1 MQVHRSHRMERL
13 VDVLAEVVRVPVGDA
28 LEPETLLIQ
37 SKGMERWLS
46 NQLALRLG
54 VFANARFPFPRGF
67 IDEVFDAV
75 VPEPEQRAEAAGPSA
90 ENYSREVLAFAILTL
105 LPGLLSDPAF
115 APLHGYLED
124 DTDTV
129 KRLELAERIA
139 HVFDQYLVYRPRL
152 LLKWEKGQGADW
164 QPKLWRA
171 LRQHLGGQ
179 HFAGR
184 AQRFFQEWS
193 PLLLAPGALPR
204 RVSIVGVS
212 ALPPIYLKILDRV
225 SERCDVQLFLL
236 SPSPEYFAQL
246 RSLREI
252 ARGQSSP
259 AELAFEDHA
268 FEDLQGNPL
277 LASFGRTGR
286 EFQFTLERDTLYR
299 ETDKDL
305 FANESLPGSNPEHTL
320 LEVLQHDIV
329 ALHDRSAPGAAKHA
343 VVPRDRS
350 LQVVSCHSPMRE
362 VEVLRD
368 QLLGLLDDDPT
379 LEPGDILVMSPDI
392 EAYAPLIDA
401 VFGVDARDPL
411 QLPYRITD
419 KSERVSNLYAKAL
432 LSVLGVVSGRVT
444 ASEVLDLLQLEPV
457 RTRLGIDAAEVPDLG
472 ILIHEAGIR
481 WGIDAAHRERFH
493 QPPRAKNTWRF
504 GLERLL
510 LGVAVPSD
518 QDTLFAGAAPADDVE
533 GDAAALVG
541 KLATLLEALT
551 WAAQEVTRAR
561 RVADWVGFVHEL
573 CQRVL
578 AIDDREAW
586 QQRAVYELTE
596 KIATSA
602 ARARFEAAIP
612 LAPIVDQLT
621 AHFETE
627 RVSHQFLAGGITFCA
642 LLPMR
647 SIPFRVIALLGM
659 NDGEFPRTQTALSFD
674 LLAESPEPGDRSL
687 KDEDRYLFLEAIL
700 SARQCLLLS
709 YVGRGVQDNAELPPS
724 PLVSEL
730 VDYARGAF
738 LKDGSAVDPLTEH
751 PLQPFNP
758 RYFRSDSAPLFSFSS
773 ADARGA
779 EALSRYRSAPEPF
792 LHEPLNPIEQ
802 RESIDLEE
810 LIRFYQNPARGFLQ
824 NRLGVFL
831 EGDPRLVEDR
841 EPIELD
847 PLDQHQLGM
856 LLLDRAVK
864 DASDASL
871 QAFVEATGVLPDGT
885 VGALV
890 YRDTWRAV
898 RHIADRARPWLV
910 GSRKKPLPVSVNCNG
925 TRVTGHLR
933 QLYASAQLYWQYARV
948 KPKNELALWL
958 RHLAWMAGAR
968 NGGLPVHGQHDTA
981 SCSVLV
987 GRRLEEALPG
997 TATCIF
1003 EPLPSAKA
1011 RAELAE
1017 LVALYHLGH
1026 EAPLPLFPAA
1036 SKVYVE
1042 QLLKGNGDADPSK
1055 ALTKARD
1062 EFLPAFGFGF
1072 SEGSDPYVMRAFEGT
1087 DPLTS
1092 APGTVLAFD
1101 RPTGS
1106 IDFSAASLRVFEPML
1121 KSRRSEVAG

>member
-13 VDVLAEVVRVPVGDA
+13 VDVLAEVVRAPVGDA
-28 LEPETLLIQ
+28 LEPETILIQ

-75 VPEPEQRAEAAGPSA
+75 VPEPERGSEKPERSS
-90 ENYSREVLAFAILTL
+90 EDYSREVMTFAILTL
-105 LPGLLSDPAF
+105 LPGLLPDPAF
-115 APLHGYLED
+115 ASLHGYLED
-124 DTDTV
+124 DTDAV

-152 LLKWEKGQGADW
+152 LLRWEKGQGADW

-184 AQRFFQEWS
+184 ALRFFQEWS
-193 PLLLAPGALPR
+193 PLLIAPGALPR

-212 ALPPIYLKILDRV
+212 ALPPIYLKILDRL
-225 SERCDVQLFLL
+225 SQRCDVQLFLL

-246 RSLREI
+246 KSLREL
-252 ARGQSSP
+252 AREQNSP
-259 AELAFEDHA
+259 AELAFDDHD

-299 ETDKDL
+299 ETEKDL
-305 FANESLPGSNPEHTL
+305 FATESAAGTNPERSL
-320 LEVLQHDIV
+320 LEVLQDDIV
-329 ALHDRSAPGAAKHA
+329 ALHDRSAAGAAKYHVA
-343 VVPRDRS
+343 PHDRS

-401 VFGVDARDPL
+401 VFGVDVRDPL

-432 LSVLGVVSGRVT
+432 LSVLGVVCGRVT

-472 ILIHEAGIR
+472 LLIHEAGIR
-481 WGIDAAHRERFH
+481 WGIDAAHRERFD

-510 LGVAVPSD
+510 LGVALPSD
-518 QDTLFAGAAPADDVE
+518 HDTLFAGAAPADDVE

-541 KLATLLEALT
+541 KLASLLETLT
-551 WAAQEVTRAR
+551 WAAHEVTRAR
-561 RVADWVGFVHEL
+561 PVREWVGFVGEL
-573 CQRVL
+573 CRRVL

-596 KIATSA
+596 KVAASA
-602 ARARFEAAIP
+602 ARGGFEAAIP

-627 RVSHQFLAGGITFCA
+627 RISHQFLAGGITFCA

-659 NDGEFPRTQTALSFD
+659 NDGEFPRSQTALSFD

-709 YVGRGVQDNAELPPS
+709 YIGRGVQDNAELPPS
-724 PLVSEL
+724 PVVSEL
-730 VDYARGAF
+730 VDYVATAF
-738 LKDGSAVDPLTEH
+738 LKDKRPVNPLTEH

-758 RYFRSDSAPLFSFSS
+758 RYFRPGCAPLFSFSS

-792 LHEPLNPIEQ
+792 LHEPLNPIDQ

-864 DASDASL
+864 DASDTSL

-898 RHIADRARPWLV
+898 RHIADRARPWAV
-910 GSRKKPLPVSVNCNG
+910 GPRKKPLPVSVNCNG
-925 TRVTGHLR
+925 TRITGHLR

-968 NGGLPVHGQHDTA
+968 SGGVPGRNDTQ

-1003 EPLPSAKA
+1003 EPLPSAAA

-1062 EFLPAFGFGF
+1062 EFLPAFGAGF
-1072 SEGSDPYVMRAFEGT
+1072 SEGSDPYVVRAFEGT
-1087 DPLTS
+1087 DALGMVP
-1092 APGTVLAFD
+1092 AFD
-1101 RPTGS
+1101 RASGS

>member
-13 VDVLAEVVRVPVGDA
+13 VDVLAEVVRAPVGDA
-28 LEPETLLIQ
+28 LEPETILIQ

-46 NQLALRLG
+46 NQLALRHG

-75 VPEPEQRAEAAGPSA
+75 VPDLEPAAGSA
-90 ENYSREVLAFAILTL
+90 TYSREVLTFAILTL
-105 LPGLLSDPAF
+105 LPGLLADPAF

-124 DTDTV
+124 DAEAV
-129 KRLELAERIA
+129 KRVELAERIA

-164 QPKLWRA
+164 QAKLWRA
-171 LRQHLGGQ
+171 LRKHLGGQ
-179 HFAGR
+179 HFASR

-193 PLLLAPGALPR
+193 PLLVAPGVLPR

-212 ALPPIYLKILDRV
+212 ALPPIYLKILDRI
-225 SERCDVQLFLL
+225 SERCDIQLFLL

-246 RSLREI
+246 RSLREVG
-252 ARGQSSP
+252 RGRKGP
-259 AELAFEDHA
+259 AELAFDDPA
-268 FEDLQGNPL
+268 FDDFQGNPL

-299 ETDKDL
+299 ETERDL
-305 FANESLPGSNPEHTL
+305 FASEPGATL
-320 LEVLQHDIV
+320 LEVLQQDIV
-329 ALHDRSAPGAAKHA
+329 ALHDRSGPDAVKHELAAG
-343 VVPRDRS
+343 DRS

-368 QLLGLLDDDPT
+368 QLLGMLDDDPT
-379 LEPGDILVMSPDI
+379 LEPGDILVMSPNI

-401 VFGVDARDPL
+401 VFGVDPRDPL
-411 QLPYRITD
+411 QIPYRITD
-419 KSERVSNLYAKAL
+419 KSERASNLYAKAL
-432 LSVLGVVSGRVT
+432 LQLLAVVSGRVT
-444 ASEVLDLLQLEPV
+444 ASEVLDLLQQGPV
-457 RTRLGIDAAEVPDLG
+457 QRQLGIDASEVPDLG
-472 ILIHEAGIR
+472 LLIHQAGIR
-481 WGIDAAHRERFH
+481 WGIDATHRERFA
-493 QPPRAKNTWRF
+493 QPARAKNTWRF

-510 LGVAVPSD
+510 LGVALPAD
-518 QDTLFAGAAPADDVE
+518 GDTLFAGAAPAEDVE
-533 GDAAALVG
+533 GDSAALVG
-541 KLATLLEALT
+541 KLAALLETLT
-551 WAAQEVTRAR
+551 WACAEVVRQR
-561 RVADWVGFVHEL
+561 SVADWVGFVREL
-573 CQRVL
+573 CRRAL
-578 AIDDREAW
+578 AIEDREAW
-586 QQRAVYELTE
+586 QERAVFELTQALAE
-596 KIATSA
+596 SA
-602 ARARFEAAIP
+602 ARAGFHEAIS
-612 LAPIVDQLT
+612 LAPIVDRLT

-674 LLAESPEPGDRSL
+674 LMAEDPEPGDRSL

-700 SARQCLLLS
+700 SARQCLLVS

-724 PLVSEL
+724 PVVSEL
-730 VDYARGAF
+730 VDYATAAF
-738 LKDGSAVDPLTEH
+738 LRNGTRVNLVTEH

-758 RYFRSDSAPLFSFSS
+758 HYFRPDSAPLFSFSS

-792 LHEPLNPIEQ
+792 LQAPLNPIEQ
-802 RESIDLEE
+802 RASVDLEE

-847 PLDQHQLGM
+847 PLEQHELGM
-856 LLLDRAVK
+856 LLLDRALK
-864 DASDASL
+864 EPDDTSL

-885 VGALV
+885 VGSLL
-890 YRDTWRAV
+890 YQDTWRAV

-910 GSRKKPLPVSVNCNG
+910 GPRKKPHPVSVDCNG

-958 RHLAWMAGAR
+958 RHLAWMAGIRSSGVPSA
-968 NGGLPVHGQHDTA
+968 GHPGV
-981 SCSVLV
+981 CSVLV

-997 TATCIF
+997 SATCVF
-1003 EPLPSAKA
+1003 DPLPSAEA

-1017 LVALYHLGH
+1017 LVALYHVGH
-1026 EAPLPLFPAA
+1026 ETPLPLFPAA

-1042 QLLKGNGDADPSK
+1042 QLLSANGNADATK

-1062 EFLPAFGFGF
+1062 EFLPSYGAAF
-1072 SEGSDPYVMRAFEGT
+1072 SEGSDPYVVRAFQGT
-1087 DPLTS
+1087 DPLAS
-1092 APGTVLAFD
+1092 AAGILQTRV
-1101 RPTGS
+1101 
-1106 IDFSAASLRVFEPML
+1106 DFSSASLRVFEPML
-1121 KSRRSEVAG
+1121 KSRRSEVNA

>member
-1 MQVHRSHRMERL
+1 
-13 VDVLAEVVRVPVGDA
+13 
-28 LEPETLLIQ
+28 
-37 SKGMERWLS
+37 
-46 NQLALRLG
+46 

-75 VPEPEQRAEAAGPSA
+75 VPDAEPSSEA
-90 ENYSREVLAFAILTL
+90 YTREVLTFAILTL
-105 LPGLLSDPAF
+105 LPRLLDDPAF
-115 APLHGYLED
+115 APLHGYLAD
-124 DTDTV
+124 DTQAV

-171 LRQHLGGQ
+171 LRQHLGGH
-179 HFAGR
+179 HFATR

-193 PLLLAPGALPR
+193 PLLVTPGVLPR

-212 ALPPIYLKILDRV
+212 ALPPIYLKILDKI

-246 RSLREI
+246 RSLREV
-252 ARGQSSP
+252 ARGQRGP

-299 ETDKDL
+299 ETERDL
-305 FANESLPGSNPEHTL
+305 FGAEPEVALDPQGTL
-320 LEVLQHDIV
+320 LQVLQRDIV
-329 ALHDRSAPGAAKHA
+329 ALHDRSQKGSVKHQLHA
-343 VVPRDRS
+343 RDRS

-368 QLLGLLDDDPT
+368 QLLGMLDDDPT

-432 LSVLGVVSGRVT
+432 LQVLEVVSGRVT

-457 RTRLGIDAAEVPDLG
+457 QQHLGIDASEVPDLG
-472 ILIHEAGIR
+472 LLIHRAGIR
-481 WGIDAAHRERFH
+481 WGIDAAHRERFD
-493 QPPRAKNTWRF
+493 QPARAKNTWRF

-510 LGVAVPSD
+510 LGVALPAD
-518 QDTLFAGAAPADDVE
+518 NDTLFAGAAPAEDVE
-533 GDAAALVG
+533 GDGAALVG
-541 KLATLLEALT
+541 KLATLLDTLS
-551 WAAQEVTRAR
+551 WAAHEVTRQR
-561 RVADWVGFVHEL
+561 TVTDWILFVHDL
-573 CQRVL
+573 CRRVL
-578 AIDDREAW
+578 AIEDREAW
-586 QQRAVYELTE
+586 QERAVFELTE
-596 KIATSA
+596 KIRSSA
-602 ARARFEAAIP
+602 VRAGFDEAIP

-674 LLAESPEPGDRSL
+674 LIAENPEPGDRSL

-700 SARQCLLLS
+700 SARQCLLIS

-724 PLVSEL
+724 PMVSEL
-730 VDYARGAF
+730 LDYATLAFEQEGA
-738 LKDGSAVDPLTEH
+738 AVKLLTEH

-758 RYFRSDSAPLFSFSS
+758 EYFQPASALFSFST

-792 LHEPLNPIEQ
+792 LHAPLDPIEQ
-802 RESIDLEE
+802 RDSIDLED

-847 PLDQHQLGM
+847 ALEQHELGM
-856 LLLDRAVK
+856 LLLERAVK
-864 DASDASL
+864 DPSDKTLEAV
-871 QAFVEATGVLPDGT
+871 VEATGVLPDGT
-885 VGALV
+885 VGSLL
-890 YRDTWRAV
+890 YQDTWRAV
-898 RHIADRARPWLV
+898 RHIADRARPWLI
-910 GSRKKPLPVSVNCNG
+910 GTRKKPLHVSVNCNG

-958 RHLAWMAGAR
+958 RHLAWMAG
-968 NGGLPVHGQHDTA
+968 VHAPYDRERA
-981 SCSVLV
+981 DVCSVLV

-1003 EPLPSAKA
+1003 EPLPSARA
-1011 RAELAE
+1011 QAELAE

-1026 EAPLPLFPAA
+1026 ETPLPLFPAA
-1036 SKVYVE
+1036 SKIYVAE
-1042 QLLKGNGDADPSK
+1042 LLKSNGNADATK

-1062 EFLPAFGFGF
+1062 EFLPAFGAAF
-1072 SEGSDPYVMRAFEGT
+1072 SEGSDPYVVRAFDGT
-1087 DPLTS
+1087 DPLALPAGRALTPVDFCS
-1092 APGTVLAFD
+1092 ASV
-1101 RPTGS
+1101 
-1106 IDFSAASLRVFEPML
+1106 RVFEPML